1 MHIIYL
7 GITPFLIYCEV
18 GLVEMFQY
26 SHCFQMNKNVKENKI
41 NKNRI
46 DLYAVPI
53 ISFFPIK
60 TDSVLV
66 YEVKM
71 L

>member
-1 MHIIYL
+1 
-7 GITPFLIYCEV
+7 
-18 GLVEMFQY
+18 
-26 SHCFQMNKNVKENKI
+26 MNKNVKENKI